1 MITSLCEQTIV
12 KTIKTKIYLFVC
24 FKFTTLWI
32 IIIGII
38 KVGPA
43 NQQLYYKDEI
53 MDETKTLTECG
64 LNSSIAK
71 AQSPA
76 TIGLA
81 VR

>member
-1 MITSLCEQTIV
+1 MN
-12 KTIKTKIYLFVC
+12 F
-24 FKFTTLWI
+24 FKFTTLLI
-32 IIIGII
+32 IILGII
-38 KVGPA
+38 KVAPA

-53 MDETKTLTECG
+53 MDGSKTLSECG

-81 VR
+81 LK

>member
-1 MITSLCEQTIV
+1 MN
-12 KTIKTKIYLFVC
+12 KTLYKQLRLKFIYLFV
-24 FKFTTLWI
+24 FKFTTLLI

-38 KVGPA
+38 KVAPA

-53 MDETKTLTECG
+53 MDESKTLTECG